1 MFKVINQNTPTCR
14 KAKIRREKKSI
25 YTNKFFHNFHLSES
39 SFYLFRASG
48 KWVSVKTV
56 IILRNQENLDTRA
69 VMILD
74 SVKIKAK
81 NVLTLRSLLN
91 LVVM

>member
-1 MFKVINQNTPTCR
+1 
-14 KAKIRREKKSI
+14 
-25 YTNKFFHNFHLSES
+25 LSES

-56 IILRNQENLDTRA
+56 IILGNQENLDMRA

-74 SVKIKAK
+74 SFSIDLK
-81 NVLTLRSLLN
+81 NFVSENFDLFMLLHKKVLSILLVLDN
-91 LVVM
+91 SCQTKKDSPNKLLIFI